1 MGAKGEL
8 KAEEV
13 EEGEK
18 SLIRYIQRQ
27 SFSTNISQLKRGLL
41 SNSSKLWRLDPFMD
55 EEGILRLGGRLHQ
68 SPLPW
73 SAKHP
78 IVLPYKHRLTEVLV
92 QSTHLNLLHSG
103 VDVMTNHLRRR
114 FWILKVRRL
123 CRDVRTKCLVC
134 KRMEAP
140 MPAVNPKF
148 APLPQDRVNLS
159 TPFQACGIDYAG
171 PLKVKENN
179 SVTSAYVLLFV
190 CATTRAVH
198 AEVTDTLTTAE
209 FILAFRKFAARF
221 EVPKLI
227 RSDNAKTFRKAAT
240 ILKVDWRFLP
250 PRAPWWGGFYER
262 FCQLIKRPLRKVING
277 ALVTKKEL
285 ECFIAEIQ
293 KVVNLRP
300 LTTPSD
306 DPKDPTPITPAGLLP
321 RLTNRQQRY
330 QQRISDLLKRRWKLE
345 YLSSLNILAKRSGF
359 SGLIKSGDIV
369 LLDNEKPRSTWPL
382 ARILEALPGADGIV
396 RVVKL
401 RCRGIDLYRPVQKLL
416 PKEIAVSSPQ
426 PALGSDDQAN
436 PLKKNSQVVRRPP
449 STFDQSKMQTKA
461 PTSPCVKRTQT
472 RSGRLVKTRQLLDL

>member
-1 MGAKGEL
+1 M
-8 KAEEV
+8 
-13 EEGEK
+13 
-18 SLIRYIQRQ
+18 I
-27 SFSTNISQLKRGLL
+27 
-41 SNSSKLWRLDPFMD
+41 
-55 EEGILRLGGRLHQ
+55 
-68 SPLPW
+68 
-73 SAKHP
+73 
-78 IVLPYKHRLTEVLV
+78 
-92 QSTHLNLLHSG
+92 
-103 VDVMTNHLRRR
+103 TNHLRRR

-198 AEVTDTLTTAE
+198 AEVTETLTTAE

-227 RSDNAKTFRKAAT
+227 CSDNAKTFRKAAT

-285 ECFIAEIQ
+285 ECLLAEIQ

-306 DPKDPTPITPAGLLP
+306 DPKDPNPITPAGLLGQSYSP
-321 RLTNRQQRY
+321 EDPSVELDQRQLTNRQRY

-345 YLSSLNILAKRSGF
+345 YLSSLNILAKRTSF

-382 ARILEALPGADGIV
+382 ARILEAIPGADGIV
-396 RVVKL
+396 
-401 RCRGIDLYRPVQKLL
+401 
-416 PKEIAVSSPQ
+416 
-426 PALGSDDQAN
+426 
-436 PLKKNSQVVRRPP
+436 
-449 STFDQSKMQTKA
+449 
-461 PTSPCVKRTQT
+461 
-472 RSGRLVKTRQLLDL
+472 